1 MSESDESLEES
12 GTERILTFS
21 DGVFAI
27 AITLLVLNINLPQH
41 YDSLPRALRD
51 LFPEYVSY
59 ALSFLILGIIWAQ
72 HHAVYSLIRRTDPIF
87 LLINIVFLMWVGFL
101 PFPAHVLGENLGK
114 SGEQT
119 AMLFYA
125 GTFLIGTVPYNIFWF
140 YASRSGH
147 LLKADAD
154 PVRVALTTRSYK
166 LGPVLYAVDFGLAL
180 VNATASLV
188 LFFVIAVFY
197 AVSSIRQIS
206 GSRFLAPLFGIKREG

>member
-1 MSESDESLEES
+1 MSEPERAADEP
-12 GTERILTFS
+12 GTDRILAFS

-41 YDSLPRALRD
+41 YNSLTRALHD

-72 HHAVYSLIRRTDPIF
+72 HHAVYGLIRRTDPIF
-87 LLINIVFLMWVGFL
+87 LLINVVFLMWVGFL
-101 PFPAHVLGENLGK
+101 PFPAHVLGQNLGT

-125 GTFLIGTVPYNIFWF
+125 GTFLIGTVPYNLFWF
-140 YASRSGH
+140 YASKGGH
-147 LLKADAD
+147 LLRVDVD
-154 PVRVALTTRSYK
+154 PARMALTTRSYM
-166 LGPVLYAVDFGLAL
+166 LGPVLYAVDFGLAF

-188 LFFVIAVFY
+188 VFFLIAVFY
-197 AVSSIRQIS
+197 AVSPIRQIT
-206 GSRFLAPLFGIKREG
+206 GSRLLRPVFGITQGR